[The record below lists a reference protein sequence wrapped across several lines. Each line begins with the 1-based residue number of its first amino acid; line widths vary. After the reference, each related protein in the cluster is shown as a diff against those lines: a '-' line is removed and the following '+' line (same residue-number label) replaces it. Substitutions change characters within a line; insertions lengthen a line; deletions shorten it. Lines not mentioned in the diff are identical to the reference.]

1 VRQVATGEK
10 RPSQI
15 CRERK
20 LAESVLLR
28 WRHEYAERGEAFTDK
43 QPSELEALQA
53 RIAERE
59 RFVGQRALD
68 NAVLKKALAAARA
81 HNDTRCLLS

>member
-1 VRQVATGEK
+1 MRQVATGEK

-15 CRERK
+15 CREHK

-28 WRHEYAERGEAFTDK
+28 WRHEYAERGEEAFTDK

-81 HNDTRCLLS
+81 HNDTR